1 MEFALQHN
9 FLMAEMAKLPPRF
22 FRPTRSCNYSG
33 VVCINVFFFFEEK
46 LFSHQGKLE
55 TGQLFCLGL
64 FITVEPFK
72 FSD

>member
-33 VVCINVFFFFEEK
+33 VVCINVFFF
-46 LFSHQGKLE
+46 LRRN
-55 TGQLFCLGL
+55 CLVIRENWKPANYFVWGY
-64 FITVEPFK
+64 
-72 FSD
+72 S